1 MYVSPTRWCGVGAI
15 RLAVSN
21 WRTGLED
28 AQGERVQRVE
38 DSRDWEVTV
47 QTLKG
52 VMQVEEVEE
61 EKQPR

>member
-28 AQGERVQRVE
+28 AKGGRVERVE
-38 DSRDWEVTV
+38 ESRDWEVTV

-52 VMQVEEVEE
+52 VMQLAEGEMEQE
-61 EKQPR
+61 